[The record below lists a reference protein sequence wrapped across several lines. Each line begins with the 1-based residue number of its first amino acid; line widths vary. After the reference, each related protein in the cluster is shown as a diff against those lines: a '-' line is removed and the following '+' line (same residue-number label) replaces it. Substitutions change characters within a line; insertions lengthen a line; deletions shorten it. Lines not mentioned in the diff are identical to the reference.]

1 MYTAKGL
8 VEKNNNIT
16 NDYMSLVRS
25 QACLLHRKVN
35 NHIEL
40 DDLIQSGM
48 IGLLDALDKYKD
60 DRGAQF
66 ETYARTRIYGA
77 MVDDLRKM
85 DVMGQD
91 DRSLLKKIEKVQ
103 YELEKDGQKTNSEII
118 AKQLNISIKKYQEMI
133 QLKLSTNIL
142 NNNDDSIK
150 YLTDNVVDERQNIEM
165 TIIKNQLKSLLAKE
179 IETLVEREQQIMSLY
194 YQEEFTFK
202 EIGHILELTEAR
214 VSQLHNQIILKLKT
228 SMKKYN

>member
-8 VEKNNNIT
+8 VEKNNNII
-16 NDYMSLVRS
+16 NDYISLVRS